1 MNTSYSKRRHIQE
14 ANNRLEERMLNEQ
27 QVNVGDTVNL
37 YTEPVENN
45 SNFLTQATIKGFL
58 DDVNIPETQY
68 KRKTYPGRIEKV
80 ISITAPNY
88 NDAILRF
95 SCPSNI
101 NDSDFDLRWNSG
113 PAQSNNQIVYNKN
126 LSKSMIEQF
135 CSTKPD
141 PNNLLRKTSVPKA
154 TFSSTEPVSS
164 SMAEGKK
171 VKRVI
176 KEDVSKEDILN
187 KFGFQKQMEKTLD
200 NGSTIAGYTSA
211 DPKYSIR
218 LVIMDKDGVDHG
230 KIIYHGPQFAFPDK
244 KEEVDL
250 TERILGKN
258 WFPVLEGDMFPRA
271 LHQAFK
277 LVKTIKDY
285 HGAPS
290 LR

>member
-68 KRKTYPGRIEKV
+68 KRKTYAGRIEKV

-95 SCPSNI
+95 SCPSNL

-113 PAQSNNQIVYNKN
+113 PAQSNSQIVYNKN

-141 PNNLLRKTSVPKA
+141 PNNPLRKTSVPKA

-171 VKRVI
+171 VKKVI

-290 LR
+290 IR

>member
-14 ANNRLEERMLNEQ
+14 SNIRLESRMLNEQ
-27 QVNVGDTVNL
+27 EVKVGNTINL
-37 YTEPVENN
+37 FSSPNESN
-45 SNFLTQATIKGFL
+45 STFKTQATIKGFL
-58 DDVNIPETQY
+58 DDVNFSETPY
-68 KRKTYPGRIEKV
+68 KKKMYPGKIQKV
-80 ISITAPNY
+80 ISITAQDY
-88 NDAILRF
+88 NDATLVF
-95 SCPSNI
+95 SCPSDTK
-101 NDSDFDLRWNSG
+101 DSSFELRWKSG
-113 PAQSNNQIVYNKN
+113 PTMQNGEFVYNK
-126 LSKSMIEQF
+126 SFTQSMIKDF

-141 PNNLLRKTSVPKA
+141 PNNPLRKTTVPKA

-171 VKRVI
+171 VKNVI
-176 KEDVSKEDILN
+176 KEDVSKEDMLN

-200 NGSTIAGYTSA
+200 NGSTIVGYSST

-218 LVIMDKDGVDHG
+218 LVIMDKDGVDLG
-230 KIIYHGPQFAFPDK
+230 KIIYHGPQFGFPDK

-250 TERILGKN
+250 TEKILGKN
-258 WFPVLEGDMFPRA
+258 WFPVLQGDMFPRA

-290 LR
+290 IR

>member
-27 QVNVGDTVNL
+27 EVKVGDTINL
-37 YTEPVENN
+37 YSLPLENN

-95 SCPSNI
+95 SCPSNL

-113 PAQSNNQIVYNKN
+113 PAHSNSQIVYNKN
-126 LSKSMIEQF
+126 LSKAMIKQF
-135 CSTKPD
+135 CETKGD

-171 VKRVI
+171 VTKI
-176 KEDVSKEDILN
+176 
-187 KFGFQKQMEKTLD
+187 
-200 NGSTIAGYTSA
+200 
-211 DPKYSIR
+211 IR
-218 LVIMDKDGVDHG
+218 LVENDLTRLVG
-230 KIIYHGPQFAFPDK
+230 KIV
-244 KEEVDL
+244 KEQQNQGMGLKDES
-250 TERILGKN
+250 E
-258 WFPVLEGDMFPRA
+258 
-271 LHQAFK
+271 
-277 LVKTIKDY
+277 KTI
-285 HGAPS
+285 S
-290 LR
+290 MEQWLRTLGVNGRASGDFWSYSQGFSSGGLLTLKSSDGKTVKIKL

>member
-1 MNTSYSKRRHIQE
+1 MKKIVRLTEADLVRLVEKVILEQE
-14 ANNRLEERMLNEQ
+14 
-27 QVNVGDTVNL
+27 VKVGDTVNL
-37 YTEPVENN
+37 YTFPVENN
-45 SNFLTQATIKGFL
+45 KYFKTQATIKGFL
-58 DDVNIPETQY
+58 DDVNVPETQY

-95 SCPSNI
+95 SCPSKA
-101 NDSDFDLRWNSG
+101 NDTSFELRWKSDDSTQ
-113 PAQSNNQIVYNKN
+113 ASEMVYNKN
-126 LSKSMIEQF
+126 LSQSMIKDF
-135 CSTKPD
+135 CSTKTDPD
-141 PNNLLRKTSVPKA
+141 IPLRKTTVPKA

-171 VKRVI
+171 LKKVI
-176 KEDVSKEDILN
+176 KEDISKEDILN

-200 NGSTIAGYTSA
+200 NGSTITGYSSA

-218 LVIMDKDGVDHG
+218 LVIMNKDGVDLG
-230 KIIYHGPQFAFPDK
+230 KIIYHGPQFGHPDK

-250 TERILGKN
+250 TERVLGKN
-258 WFPVLEGDMFPRA
+258 WFPVLQGDMFPRA

>member
-27 QVNVGDTVNL
+27 EVKVGDTINL
-37 YTEPVENN
+37 YSLPLENN
-45 SNFLTQATIKGFL
+45 SYFLTQATIKGFL
-58 DDVNIPETQY
+58 DDVNVPETRL
-68 KRKTYPGRIEKV
+68 KRKTYPGRVQKV
-80 ISITAPNY
+80 ISINAPNY
-88 NDAILRF
+88 TNATLIF
-95 SCPSNI
+95 SCPSKL
-101 NDSDFDLRWNSG
+101 NDTSFEFRNSEMD
-113 PAQSNNQIVYNKN
+113 QLVYNKN
-126 LSKSMIEQF
+126 LSKAMIKQF
-135 CSTKPD
+135 CETKGD
-141 PNNLLRKTSVPKA
+141 PNSIIHKTTVPKA
-154 TFSSTEPVSS
+154 TFSSTEPASS
-164 SMAEGKK
+164 SIAEGNK
-171 VKRVI
+171 VKKVI